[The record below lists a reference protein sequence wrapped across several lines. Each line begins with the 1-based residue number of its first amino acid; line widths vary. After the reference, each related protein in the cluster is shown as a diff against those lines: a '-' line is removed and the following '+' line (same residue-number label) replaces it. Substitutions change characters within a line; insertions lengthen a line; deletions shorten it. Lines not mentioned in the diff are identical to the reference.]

1 MPTTKTIAIAMTAAA
16 LAFAATDLSAAAQ
29 SSPTDGQQPSMVGA
43 SRGRAV
49 PRRRAADFRMTRAA
63 TGRHI
68 GMRSRPLTVRPSAF
82 AAAPASVEPV
92 GPGVLVT
99 GPVGFASGVV
109 ALPFRGLNGIFPA
122 TGDVATNP
130 LVIVGAPLRAA
141 ADIAQ
146 IPFRI
151 IGAPFG
157 GTTIST
163 Y

>member
-1 MPTTKTIAIAMTAAA
+1 MPATKTIAAAILAAA

-29 SSPTDGQQPSMVGA
+29 SSLTNDPGGPKPPAAGA
-43 SRGRAV
+43 PPRRAV
-49 PRRRAADFRMTRAA
+49 SRPQTVGPRMTRAGS
-63 TGRHI
+63 GRYI
-68 GMRSRPLTVRPSAF
+68 AARSRPLTVRP
-82 AAAPASVEPV
+82 AAAPASVA

-99 GPVGFASGVV
+99 GPASVASGLV

-146 IPFRI
+146 VPFRI